1 MSLELERTPLE
12 SLADRCAD
20 SGGRL
25 NEVEVGKVAG
35 RWRVR
40 VLMENGTSHSVDFAQ
55 GGPHGDD
62 SDEIEFQAAAL
73 VALACALREATA

>member
-1 MSLELERTPLE
+1 MSMERTPLE

-20 SGGRL
+20 AGGRL
-25 NEVEVGKVAG
+25 AEVEVGKVAG

-40 VLMENGTSHSVDFAQ
+40 VLMENGKGLSVDFDQ